1 MSKWHKRLVKYMPLQ
16 RNNYE
21 VVEMTLKQLRTA
33 KGLTINECTKFLGV
47 PTRTYIPMK
56 VSPIQ
61 LNIGLWLKN

>member
-1 MSKWHKRLVKYMPLQ
+1 
-16 RNNYE
+16 
-21 VVEMTLKQLRTA
+21 MTLKQLRTA